1 LGIFS
6 KPSGN
11 VGVAKAKATYIE
23 PAALVDVLF
32 DQLEW
37 LVAHSNSTNCSPEC
51 SSCSRLQHVVFWL
64 TRPFEEKTKS
74 K

>member
-6 KPSGN
+6 KPSG
-11 VGVAKAKATYIE
+11 KAEGKAVVNYTA
-23 PAALVDVLF
+23 PAAVVDVLF

-51 SSCSRLQHVVFWL
+51 SSCIRLQHVIFWL
-64 TRPFEEKTKS
+64 TLPFQEKPDPE
-74 K
+74 